1 MYVYIHTVCKSESY
15 KSSSQGGVSPLYD
28 PISLP
33 PSKSIFQVPSGRG
46 SCGCKA
52 LYDMVPGP
60 ERLMKLSR

>member
-1 MYVYIHTVCKSESY
+1 MYISTLYAKVKVTNLAHREVYLHYMI
-15 KSSSQGGVSPLYD
+15 PF
-28 PISLP
+28 PF

>member
-1 MYVYIHTVCKSESY
+1 MYISTLYAKVKVTNLAHRE
-15 KSSSQGGVSPLYD
+15 GVSPLYD